1 MKKRTILRLA
11 ATLCAILSLLCLPGC
26 RNRSPTRYFSY
37 LDSPAHATLTGK
49 INGIPF
55 AATLYGEGREEG
67 NARGMPDA
75 ALTFTA
81 PDALAGVSV
90 RFRAETGNWL
100 LSLDDLA
107 GESDAA
113 GLGAIAS
120 MLLCEQAI
128 TSSTRRQSTVA
139 LTLADG
145 TVLTLDEATSKP
157 LGATRSTDGRV
168 IEITVVRW
176 E

>member
-1 MKKRTILRLA
+1 MKKRTIVRLA
-11 ATLCAILSLLCLPGC
+11 AALLIILSLLCLPGC
-26 RNRSPTRYFSY
+26 QSRSPTRYFSY
-37 LDSPAHATLTGK
+37 LDSPMHATLTGK

-55 AATLYGEGREEG
+55 AATLYSEGREAG
-67 NARGMPDA
+67 GARGMPDA

-81 PDALAGVSV
+81 PDTLAGVSV
-90 RFRAETGNWL
+90 RFRAETGEWS

-107 GESDAA
+107 GEIDAA

-128 TSSTRRQSTVA
+128 TSSTRRQSTVT

-145 TVLTLDEATSKP
+145 TVLTLDEATGKP